1 MSKTKILPGSV
12 VQQLTNLQKGS
23 VTDGVSD
30 RSMMM
35 NSTGTSTWTG
45 TSLLSTQP
53 IHLLVHAEAGLL
65 VDNILTL
72 PTMNLNDGDLLIAN
86 VERISGAALVPGA
99 YPNLAVGEYAIV
111 NKNSLS
117 TIVLSHKDHVILFQ
131 REGNRLLIPLHKS
144 SVTIGQTLFPSTNP
158 IEIYEVQAH
167 DPAALTV
174 PAVSP
179 LIVDGYTVNVGE
191 FVLYSGLTTNPGV
204 YQLTSPSVL
213 TQVPFF
219 SGSLTPSNAD
229 ILKVSN
235 GNSYGARVGIY
246 DVAGPKWN
254 FNDDVRHFDVTG
266 NYWEESSPR
275 FMAYNTGTTGNVLL
289 TLPASSNGNIRI
301 EYGIRSASGKRTG
314 TLFVTNNTVTADHND
329 TNASISD
336 VGVVFDANI
345 VGANVVIT
353 YDVTGANGTIRYDVK
368 RWSDNAGGPNGLPAF
383 APYVPQGNI
392 KSAFAMS
399 DGSLAE
405 INCLTPST
413 VLGKT
418 RLTLNFPYIMNMN
431 AGTTAGHLEVIVDG
445 QVLPRFISGSVTG
458 AYYVEVNSTT
468 IEFATDYN
476 ATPITLEVRI
486 NQGIAD
492 VSAVNSYIIQ
502 SLLETVV
509 GSAADVTAGVA
520 GFTSIAAAVASAAAG
535 GIITILRSYS
545 GVENVVL
552 SKELTI
558 QGQGKRSK
566 ITGSLTFSSQ
576 YCLVK
581 NIYVTGNIS
590 FTAPSIANI
599 MDDCWQDN
607 ASLVSDA
614 GTDNLYTVVGV

>member
-35 NSTGTSTWTG
+35 NSIGTSTWTG
-45 TSLLSTQP
+45 SSLLSTQP
-53 IHLLVHAEAGLL
+53 INLLVHAEAGLL
-65 VDNILTL
+65 VSNTLTL
-72 PTMNLNDGDLLIAN
+72 PTMTLSDGDLLIAN
-86 VERISGAALVPGA
+86 VNRTTSTSLTIGT
-99 YPNLAVGEYAIV
+99 YPNLAVGQYAIV
-111 NKNSLS
+111 NKSVLS
-117 TIVLSHKDHVILFQ
+117 TIVLTQKDHVILFQ
-131 REGNRLLIPLHKS
+131 REDSRLLIPLHKS
-144 SVTIGQTLFPSTNP
+144 SITIGQTLFPSTNP
-158 IEIYEVQAH
+158 TEIYEVQAH
-167 DPAALTV
+167 DPTATTLPSIVA
-174 PAVSP
+174 P
-179 LIVDGYTVNVGE
+179 LIVDGYTVAIGE
-191 FVLYSGLTTNPGV
+191 FVLYSGLTVNPGV
-204 YQLTSPSVL
+204 YQLTAPTVL
-213 TQVPFF
+213 TLSPFF
-219 SGSLTPSNAD
+219 SGINTPSQAD
-229 ILKVSN
+229 ILKVAN
-235 GNSYGARVGIY
+235 GNFYSGRIGVYA
-246 DVAGPKWN
+246 ASKWN
-254 FNDDVRHFDVTG
+254 FNDDVRHFDITG

-275 FMAYNTGTTGNVLL
+275 FMAYNTATTGNVLL
-289 TLPASSNGNIRI
+289 SLPASTNGNIVI
-301 EYGIRSASGKRTG
+301 QYGIRSASGKRTG
-314 TLFVTNNTVTADHND
+314 TLFITNNTVTADHND
-329 TNASISD
+329 TNAAISD

-353 YDVTGANGTIRYDVK
+353 YNVTGANGTIRYDVK
-368 RWSDNAGGPNGLPAF
+368 RWSDNAGGPSGLPAF
-383 APYVPQGNI
+383 EPYIPQGNI

-399 DGSLAE
+399 DGSLLE

-413 VLGKT
+413 VLSKT
-418 RLTLNFPYIMNMN
+418 RLTLTFPYIMNMN

-458 AYYVEVNSTT
+458 AYYIEVNSTT

-476 ATPITLEVRI
+476 STPITLEVRI

-520 GFTSIAAAVASAAAG
+520 GFTSIAAAIASSAAG

-545 GVENVVL
+545 GVENVTV

-566 ITGSLTFSSQ
+566 ITGTFALTSQ
-576 YCLVK
+576 YCLIK
-581 NIYVTGNIS
+581 NIYITGNIS
-590 FTAPSIANI
+590 FGAGSIANI
-599 MDDCWQDN
+599 MDDCWQNN